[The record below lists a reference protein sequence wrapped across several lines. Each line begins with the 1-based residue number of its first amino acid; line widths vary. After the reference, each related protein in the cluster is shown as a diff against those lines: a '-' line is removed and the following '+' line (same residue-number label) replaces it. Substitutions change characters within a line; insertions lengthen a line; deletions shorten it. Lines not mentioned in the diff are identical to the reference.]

1 MWFLLLRYES
11 VEPKD
16 QRYFQPWRDYLGLA
30 DTVRMMREASVPEP
44 HQVRKFRFTPEI
56 SHHQGRNA
64 VMFQTF
70 PEPEMSVVRGSPKTP
85 MGQLKRGRTRT
96 TGSPPLPPSPQGSH
110 SGEMFCGF
118 CKHNR
123 ESEEVFRSHCLRGSG
138 GEVAC
143 PYLRRYVCP
152 LCGATG
158 DRAHTIRLCP
168 LVDSTYTSIYTSKC
182 TWAAR
187 KLQKI

>member
-1 MWFLLLRYES
+1 M
-11 VEPKD
+11 EPED

-30 DTVRMMREASVPEP
+30 DT
-44 HQVRKFRFTPEI
+44 
-56 SHHQGRNA
+56 
-64 VMFQTF
+64 TF

-168 LVDSTYTSIYTSKC
+168 LVDSTYTSVYTSRC

-187 KLQKI
+187 HFHTRYQTVGYFFIAFI